1 MRQLP
6 SRPDLEHYRK
16 EAKALVRQFRAGDP
30 SARERASVILGA
42 RADERFV
49 LSDAQ
54 FVLAREHGV
63 GSWAELRRAAE
74 ASPLVELM
82 GADRGEV
89 MVESELSYGDGE
101 AVLILVRKRL
111 YRYLLSDL
119 GRAVEKAGKPRGW
132 REAAE
137 HAVQPMN
144 VDRQGRVFVPAHPR
158 RLAALEEMV
167 ESLADASR
175 AVHEAVIALEERGS

>member
-6 SRPDLEHYRK
+6 FRPDLEHYRK
-16 EAKALVRQFRAGDP
+16 EAKALVREFRAGEP
-30 SARERASVILGA
+30 AARERASATLGA
-42 RADERFV
+42 RAGERFQ

-54 FVLAREHGV
+54 FVLAREHGL

-74 ASPLVELM
+74 NSPLVQLM
-82 GADRGEV
+82 RAERGEAV
-89 MVESELSYGDGE
+89 IESELSFGDGE
-101 AVLILVRKRL
+101 AVRILVRKRL

-119 GRAVEKAGKPRGW
+119 GRAVEKAGKPSGW

-137 HAVQPMN
+137 RAAQPMN

-158 RLAALEEMV
+158 GLEALEDLVERLAN
-167 ESLADASR
+167 ASR
-175 AVHEAVIALEERGS
+175 AVHEILLALEDRGS